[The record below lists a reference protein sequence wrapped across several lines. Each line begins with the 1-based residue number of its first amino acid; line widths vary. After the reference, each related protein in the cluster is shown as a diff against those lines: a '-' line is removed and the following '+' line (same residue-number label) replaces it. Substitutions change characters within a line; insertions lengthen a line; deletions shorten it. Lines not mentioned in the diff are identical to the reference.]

1 MNLFLKKYD
10 FYPNKKEIGLN
21 IKRYRKNL
29 GITANSLA
37 DLMIYDVKTINK
49 WEQGRS
55 IPNSDNI
62 VELAKIFNCKIDDLI
77 IPNSK
82 LNKDIEID
90 YQLNNGSC
98 SYLFELFMFHFLSDN
113 KNVFINALD
122 YRRKEDY
129 LLQKYIYSYL
139 SKKEKLELE
148 CIIKYY
154 YFFDMEKL
162 EDIRL
167 QILNNKITLD
177 EGYFIIYNNY
187 LKDNKYLI
195 SNIIMLFMYVYEFDK
210 NNYEVFID
218 ILNDIEKSYLLSFI
232 INFKIKK
239 LYKTCKDLACKGAK
253 LNKLFLNNDF
263 EEKDLRIDEEY
274 RFHDTDIYEIYDG
287 VDYLVNNNK
296 YLYNISIFNKIFSNY
311 LNENLSLKNY
321 ISYIGYIFELINN
334 LTFKDLEDNIIDDND
349 VLKEIITCN

>member
-55 IPNSDNI
+55 IPNS
-62 VELAKIFNCKIDDLI
+62 
-77 IPNSK
+77 K

-90 YQLNNGSC
+90 YQLSNGSC
-98 SYLFELFMFHFLSDN
+98 SYLFELFTFHFLSDN

-148 CIIKYY
+148 CIMKYY

-167 QILNNKITLD
+167 QILNNKMTLD

-218 ILNDIEKSYLLSFI
+218 TLNDIEKSYLLSFI

-263 EEKDLRIDEEY
+263 EEKYFRIDEES
-274 RFHDTDIYEIYDG
+274 RFRDTDIYEIYDG

-296 YLYNISIFNKIFSNY
+296 YLYNISIFNKIFNNY
-311 LNENLSLKNY
+311 INENLSLRKY

>member
-55 IPNSDNI
+55 IPNS
-62 VELAKIFNCKIDDLI
+62 
-77 IPNSK
+77 K

-90 YQLNNGSC
+90 FELNNGSC

-148 CIIKYY
+148 CIMKYY

-167 QILNNKITLD
+167 QILNNKMTLD

-218 ILNDIEKSYLLSFI
+218 TLNDIEKSYLLSFI

-239 LYKTCKDLACKGAK
+239 LYKTCKDLVFKGAK

-263 EEKDLRIDEEY
+263 EEKYFRIDEES

-296 YLYNISIFNKIFSNY
+296 YLYNISIFNKIFNNY